1 MWARPASGAAQ
12 RETALRFDFRRPVLQ
27 QSPRVKRAC
36 AILLLLAVAALGTGA
51 LRHVHDVAH
60 AHDDL
65 VAAQQHH
72 DDHDAPPATPHH
84 DSTNCTIHAKLS
96 VPLVMTGHVPLLIGL
111 GLIVAFLTQ
120 LTPAWVSRFTA
131 VRLDCRGPPAC

>member
-1 MWARPASGAAQ
+1 LTFTS
-12 RETALRFDFRRPVLQ
+12 RFCNN
-27 QSPRVKRAC
+27 PRVKRVC
-36 AILLLLAVAALGTGA
+36 AILLLLAVAGLGSGA

-60 AHDDL
+60 AHQDHATAL
-65 VAAQQHH
+65 HH
-72 DDHDAPPATPHH
+72 DDHDAPPANPHH

-111 GLIVAFLTQ
+111 GLIVAFLSQ